1 MVEKDEY
8 SVMNLGNFKTV
19 TASAAILS
27 KTWYVF
33 ENNGFNKSINIY
45 FFYESICIFIVSSVF
60 ALELL
65 CGSKTYIKCN
75 FL

>member
-27 KTWYVF
+27 KTLYLF
-33 ENNGFNKSINIY
+33 ENNGFKKSINIY
-45 FFYESICIFIVSSVF
+45 IF
-60 ALELL
+60 
-65 CGSKTYIKCN
+65 
-75 FL
+75 